1 MAFDFSTLE
10 QDGAAAGDTVGAVS
24 SVTGGDASALV
35 GVAGVAGLVDA
46 LDQVEF
52 VDLGAG
58 VVYGECSLPVPAA
71 YNEAAQASAGA
82 AYQYAAPTNDT
93 AAVLM
98 DQHLVSSAGVL

>member
-1 MAFDFSTLE
+1 
-10 QDGAAAGDTVGAVS
+10 
-24 SVTGGDASALV
+24 
-35 GVAGVAGLVDA
+35 
-46 LDQVEF
+46 
-52 VDLGAG
+52 
-58 VVYGECSLPVPAA
+58 LPVPAA